1 MKRAVFGGSFDPVH
15 NGHINIVK
23 QVCGA
28 VQLDEVIIMPTHI
41 SPFKQ
46 ESEHVPAS
54 GEDRLK
60 MCRLAFSEMPF
71 VTVSDYEIS
80 RSDVSYTVNTL
91 RHLREIYP
99 GDELFFI
106 MGSDMLL
113 SFEKWYKY
121 EEILSICTVIAASRE
136 SGQADMEILREQAE
150 RLEKYGR
157 VMVVPTGVYEMSST
171 EIREKIKKNSD
182 ISCYVPKNVVKYISE
197 HGLYSVML

>member
-1 MKRAVFGGSFDPVH
+1 MHRAVFGGSFDPIH

-23 QVCGA
+23 QVCEA
-28 VQLDEVIIMPTHI
+28 VQLDEVIIMPTYI

-46 ESEHVPAS
+46 DSENIPAS
-54 GEDRLK
+54 GQDRLE
-60 MCRLAFSEMPF
+60 MCRLAFEDMPF
-71 VTVSDYEIS
+71 VTVSDHEIS

-99 GDELFFI
+99 DDELFFI

-121 EEILSICTVIAASRE
+121 EEILSICTLIAASRE
-136 SGQADMEILREQAE
+136 SGQADLEVLQKQAE
-150 RLEKYGR
+150 KLEKFGR
-157 VMVVPTGVYEMSST
+157 VIVVSTGVYEMSST

-182 ISCYVPKNVVKYISE
+182 ISCYIPEKVVKYISE
-197 HGLYSVML
+197 HGLYTAEL